1 MKLYITAAIL
11 GAALAACGQ
20 QLETPEVVYE
30 QQLNPEKFTQCMF
43 DMLTY
48 NTACRMQQDKFV
60 FESCLSVHHRNCV
73 EQATE
78 MVRGGVE

>member
-1 MKLYITAAIL
+1 MKLNVTAIAL
-11 GAALAACGQ
+11 GVLGACGQ
-20 QLETPEVVYE
+20 APEVPEYIYE

-78 MVRGGVE
+78 MVKGGVK